1 MTREHPKKFLRKNE
15 KNTKIVIK
23 FKSEGDSLSTAN
35 VT

>member
-1 MTREHPKKFLRKNE
+1 MTREQPKKFLRKNE

-23 FKSEGDSLSTAN
+23 FKSEGDNLSTTK

>member
-1 MTREHPKKFLRKNE
+1 MTREQPKRFLRKNE

-23 FKSEGDSLSTAN
+23 FKSEGDSLSTTK